1 MPDNNTNSVNDEP
14 LDLWGDIVGSEAA
27 EGQQD
32 WPSPMPESYIYDWIK
47 EGYNNSITGLAQQ
60 IKTGKQAFK
69 VSEDYDPNM
78 LEDIGATLISF
89 IMPADLAIFAGG
101 GGIGGTALKASTKQ
115 AMKAM
120 VKSGMKKGIAE
131 SAAERGAMQFAKRA
145 AFDKRAVMKHAASK
159 QAGALGFYSGVQ
171 NAQLQK
177 IQSGDIKFMDTL
189 EATTKGAILGG
200 VTGGIGGKVAT
211 TAMSPTAKFATRLPA
226 ETAAFGT
233 IGPLMEGHA
242 PTPDDYIHAAGV
254 IGAMGGVMGAG
265 RVAGR
270 KWGDLKNYIE
280 GDVKKRK
287 MSSDRLT
294 KEGEARTRD
303 EIGSDIWT
311 DGKTDVIITK
321 DWSTKDR
328 RTVLNLKDT
337 KSGETFPMG
346 KNDFFFGSKN
356 QNGDVIS
363 NPFKRRTIAGKKIK
377 YKKGVNPDSIVLNR
391 IFGLKK
397 NLKVSDDALKNMVDA
412 ELGKTQEPKYDS
424 KKRLKSGLGEADS
437 LVKHKVLENLVAKQ
451 KIGEVKNKMV
461 ELGQNEVY
469 YLDSQLKNNYPK
481 VYEHYQRI
489 ASSWRTSKTQMSK
502 HPVGRRAA
510 KLMVNTDSRIG
521 ALTGKYFTALE
532 NVKIGGKTK
541 LGRDRKFFNLTE
553 KEAMELAKDLERPVP
568 KLSYTKDV
576 KKLFDVMY
584 SMAEKSGVPVRDK
597 IENYFPQVIKE
608 DVLNILFK
616 DVDKMVNS
624 SQGNILSSDRLAE
637 KQGVEAQL
645 RAMVSDPKALKPE
658 TIKALEHLKDKTGSY
673 STAFEQ
679 LRKGINSERY
689 TINKHLEKGRELDLP
704 NELLMR
710 DARVVVPEYIQRWAK
725 RLGYV
730 ESFGVEGER
739 MFGDINAMQSSGF
752 HKEANVLRD
761 TFESFTNLA
770 ETNPARNYR
779 PATKN
784 FWNALVNFGIATKI
798 GTGFATLPNLS
809 QPLISSALLAGI
821 PRTTLGLFKYYTD
834 PTYKKFIK
842 ESGAMTT
849 SQAVNQLVA
858 GYNPTKGTK
867 MGNIANWMTKYW
879 GLTIPYFTFSGPKLG
894 DVKTKPWQYLTKRV
908 KGIPVLTFQSINKFN
923 QTVSAVSGFEAM
935 NKWKGWA
942 NGEGFGGLNERNRM
956 RSIEHLNDMGLIKN
970 YDRHHRDMRNNK
982 ITVNEFFNRT
992 TRELNSTLKS
1002 EQRQREGIYRFAI
1015 DSQLQ
1020 RNILREPV
1028 YFNDPKFRPFILF
1041 KRFGYRQFEYIFKN
1055 TAREWNAGNAGYFLR
1070 LMAGGLV
1077 AGPLL
1082 NSAKRGLRD
1091 WIAGENVYDENYS
1104 LTEVNEDYEN
1114 IKAEMEKNGYSID
1127 TFFDAASKNI
1137 SVGDLI
1143 DSFSTIGAFGFV
1155 GEVAQGWYEGEKELL
1170 RAGEFFLKPAVGQD
1184 MLVGI
1189 DAVTKYFVEAHEYG
1203 PLNAFKRVPKTL
1215 APAFG
1220 SQPRAFSRRLWT
1232 PKQIEDYQ
1240 KYRKG
1245 GVRSEI
1251 LDAFLDDDR
1260 KQAERLINAWNRA
1273 NPDNLF
1279 DYNDINWKEM
1289 YKRAVRKA
1297 KKRMNP

>member
-1 MPDNNTNSVNDEP
+1 MPDNNTNNVNDSP
-14 LDLWGDIVGSEAA
+14 LDLWLDSARTERSED
-27 EGQQD
+27 QQD
-32 WPSPMPESYIYDWIK
+32 WPSPMPESYLPNWIK
-47 EGYNNSITGLAQQ
+47 AGYNNSITGLATQ
-60 IKTGKQAFK
+60 ITTGKQAFK
-69 VSEDYDPNM
+69 ISEKYDPNM
-78 LEDIGATLISF
+78 AEDVAATLVSF
-89 IMPADLAIFAGG
+89 FMPADMAIFAGG
-101 GGIGGTALKASTKQ
+101 GGIGGTVLKASTKQ

-189 EATTKGAILGG
+189 EATAKGAVLGG

-254 IGAMGGVMGAG
+254 IGAMGGLAKIG
-265 RVAGR
+265 RGTKN
-270 KWGDLKNYIE
+270 KWGEIKNYIE
-280 GDVKKRK
+280 GDVKKRQ
-287 MSSDRLT
+287 MSSDRLN
-294 KEGEARTRD
+294 KEAEARTRD

-363 NPFKRRTIAGKKIK
+363 KPFRRRAIAGEKLK
-377 YKKGVNPDSIVLNR
+377 YKKGVDPDNIVLNR

-397 NLKVSDDALKNMVDA
+397 KFKVSDDALKNMVDA
-412 ELGKTQEPKYDS
+412 ELGRTQEPKYDS

-451 KIGEVKNKMV
+451 KIGEVRNKMV

-481 VYEHYQRI
+481 VYENYQRI
-489 ASSWRTSKTQMSK
+489 ASSWKTSKTQMSK

-510 KLMVNTDSRIG
+510 KLMINTDSRIG

-608 DVLNILFK
+608 DVLKILFK

-658 TIKALEHLKDKTGSY
+658 TIKALEYLKDKTGSY

-730 ESFGVEGER
+730 ESFGVQGEK

-752 HKEANVLRD
+752 HREANVLRD

-779 PATKN
+779 PAIKN
-784 FWNALVNFGIATKI
+784 FWNSFVNFGIATKI

-834 PTYKKFIK
+834 PKYKQFIK

-858 GYNPTKGTK
+858 GYNPTSGTK

-879 GLTIPYFTFSGPKLG
+879 GLTIPYYTFKGLNLKEIR
-894 DVKTKPWQYLTKRV
+894 TKPWELLTKRV
-908 KGIPVLTFQSINKFN
+908 KGMPVLTFQSINKFN

-935 NKWKGWA
+935 NKWKRWA

-1114 IKAEMEKNGYSID
+1114 IRAEMEKNGYSID

-1137 SVGDLI
+1137 SVGDLW
-1143 DSFSTIGAFGFV
+1143 DSFSTVGVFGFV
-1155 GEVAQGWYEGEKELL
+1155 GDVSQAIYEGEKEFL
-1170 RAGEFFLKPAVGQD
+1170 RAAEFFLKPAVLQD
-1184 MLVGI
+1184 MMVGI
-1189 DAVTKYFVEAHEYG
+1189 DTATKLLVESHEYG
-1203 PLNAFKRVPKTL
+1203 PQNAFKRVPKTL

-1220 SQPRAFSRRLWT
+1220 SQARALSKRYWT

-1245 GVRSEI
+1245 GIRSKI
-1251 LDAFLDDDR
+1251 LDAFLEGDQ
-1260 KQAERLINAWNRA
+1260 KQGDRLIKAWNRA